1 MPSLLI
7 SMMAAK
13 KQMDD
18 QTIAND
24 LLMGSK
30 TAASGYLM
38 AALEAATPE
47 LRSMYIRAVN
57 EILDEHS
64 MLMELA
70 INRNWYKPYEL
81 PEQQLADTYKQS
93 QTMVTYHKA

>member
-24 LLMGSK
+24 ILIGSK
-30 TAASGYLM
+30 AAVSGYLI

-47 LRSMYIRAVN
+47 LRISYINTVHQLL
-57 EILDEHS
+57 EEHS
-64 MLMELA
+64 LMMELA
-70 INRNWYKPYEL
+70 INRGWYKPYDM
-81 PEQQLADTYKQS
+81 PEQQLLDTYKQS
-93 QTMVTYHKA
+93 ETMVTYHEV